1 MFILCFQTSRKDWR
15 TSKHVVNSGFTDLSS
30 IFFSLGGGGTL
41 SPTIICFT
49 EQSYC
54 HIKGFHWSF
63 AAFTGRGMNRPEVRK
78 LLLFYFYFFLTWS
91 LRFHVQSQRFL
102 WMFLSVLI
110 PGVGESLLLSES
122 VRMCRPLDPL
132 FSPRVD
138 PPVGY
143 SKVKHTP
150 VGYYFF
156 IWSHSLGEICEIFI
170 SSHSLWV
177 FFCDNLILWLG

>member
-1 MFILCFQTSRKDWR
+1 MKSPNRHLVLAIVNGKCFCLTYPAVPDD
-15 TSKHVVNSGFTDLSS
+15 TAGPNIFLSGTIRLQKKS
-30 IFFSLGGGGTL
+30 ITML
-41 SPTIICFT
+41 ICHCD
-49 EQSYC
+49 QC
-54 HIKGFHWSF
+54 
-63 AAFTGRGMNRPEVRK
+63 
-78 LLLFYFYFFLTWS
+78 

-110 PGVGESLLLSES
+110 AGVGGSLLLSES

-177 FFCDNLILWLG
+177 IFCENLILWLG

>member
-1 MFILCFQTSRKDWR
+1 MKSSIRHLVLAIVNGKCFCLTYPAVPDND
-15 TSKHVVNSGFTDLSS
+15 TAGPNIFLSGTIRLQKKIHNNADLSLRS
-30 IFFSLGGGGTL
+30 MFTFSRPVTALLMDVFIGVNCGGGG
-41 SPTIICFT
+41 
-49 EQSYC
+49 
-54 HIKGFHWSF
+54 
-63 AAFTGRGMNRPEVRK
+63 A
-78 LLLFYFYFFLTWS
+78 
-91 LRFHVQSQRFL
+91 
-102 WMFLSVLI
+102 
-110 PGVGESLLLSES
+110 LLLSES

-170 SSHSLWV
+170 SSHSGWDKTSSRWY
-177 FFCDNLILWLG
+177 FGRLILNRFGVKCFPPPHTPPHTPPPPPPPG

>member
-1 MFILCFQTSRKDWR
+1 MPDNDTAGPNIFL
-15 TSKHVVNSGFTDLSS
+15 SGTIRLQKKS
-30 IFFSLGGGGTL
+30 IKMLV
-41 SPTIICFT
+41 
-49 EQSYC
+49 C
-54 HIKGFHWSF
+54 HCDQC
-63 AAFTGRGMNRPEVRK
+63 
-78 LLLFYFYFFLTWS
+78 

-177 FFCDNLILWLG
+177 FFL

>member
-1 MFILCFQTSRKDWR
+1 MFLPYIPSSARQRYGRAKYFFVWHYQIAEKI
-15 TSKHVVNSGFTDLSS
+15 HNNADLSLRS
-30 IFFSLGGGGTL
+30 MFTFSRPVTALLMDVFIGVNCGGGG
-41 SPTIICFT
+41 
-49 EQSYC
+49 
-54 HIKGFHWSF
+54 
-63 AAFTGRGMNRPEVRK
+63 
-78 LLLFYFYFFLTWS
+78 
-91 LRFHVQSQRFL
+91 
-102 WMFLSVLI
+102 
-110 PGVGESLLLSES
+110 SLLLSES

-170 SSHSLWV
+170 SSHSGWDKTSSRWY
-177 FFCDNLILWLG
+177 FGRLILNRFGVKCFPPPHTPPHTPPPPPTPRVNSFISPWEISIKS